1 MKATPRVAVA
11 KVAAAPRLVD
21 GTDERFTGYGVMGL
35 PFASGHYL
43 GLRDF
48 VATSVGP
55 AYRSIWHRTPD
66 GRWEIFTNVAP
77 EQSCPRYFGSQAPG
91 EQVPAID
98 ITWPDDVTLD
108 VTMGER
114 LSWRIELADT
124 PATRMMTTMAGAMPQ
139 AAWNNDTILAAMG
152 PMAKAVLGTGRM
164 RLHGLTPNGPAFKAA
179 PLQVWR
185 VVGGHARL
193 DGKDLGEIAPL
204 AKQERLADFWLPQV
218 GVFFVGRASFTPALA
233 GTTASA

>member
-1 MKATPRVAVA
+1 
-11 KVAAAPRLVD
+11 
-21 GTDERFTGYGVMGL
+21 
-35 PFASGHYL
+35 
-43 GLRDF
+43 
-48 VATSVGP
+48 
-55 AYRSIWHRTPD
+55 
-66 GRWEIFTNVAP
+66 
-77 EQSCPRYFGSQAPG
+77 
-91 EQVPAID
+91 
-98 ITWPDDVTLD
+98 
-108 VTMGER
+108 
-114 LSWRIELADT
+114 
-124 PATRMMTTMAGAMPQ
+124 MMTTMAGAMTQ

-193 DGKDLGEIAPL
+193 DGEDLGEIAPL
-204 AKQERLADFWLPQV
+204 AKQEMLADFWLPQV